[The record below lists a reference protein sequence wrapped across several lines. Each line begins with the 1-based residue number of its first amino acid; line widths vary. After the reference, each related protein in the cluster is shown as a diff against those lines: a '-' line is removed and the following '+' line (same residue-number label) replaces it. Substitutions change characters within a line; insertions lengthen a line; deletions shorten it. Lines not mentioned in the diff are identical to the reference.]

1 MKKIILCVLGVL
13 LTAALIFVVVWF
25 SGQRNVNPPKPN
37 ISSSPTTSSSGT
49 YDPTDTSKP
58 VIQIST
64 PMVSISLPIIVETDT
79 ADDGTVIFK
88 RTFQDVVLSIPDADI
103 TKTVTLDLLRRM
115 DANSATLSSLQQSAF
130 ADYSGQTPWMPY
142 YYKILY
148 SPMRMDQTVLS
159 LYGVEDVFGN
169 MQAGQNGISVTYN
182 LATGSAMTLAGV
194 LTEESTAA
202 DTLLAALLAA
212 LESEKEE
219 YMLFDDYAQIVSSRF
234 QTQLQQESGWY
245 LSGEGLC
252 FFFSPY
258 DIAPNAAGT
267 VVATVPYTELN
278 GVLQNIYFPAEQ
290 ANYEGT
296 LAAMPFDSEN
306 LDGFT
311 HFSELITNPDA
322 PRYLLHT
329 EGVLYDLTVEQGQW
343 IAGVRFQKDATVYS
357 ANLLAP
363 ESAFVLR
370 AILPES
376 QSSLRISYHNS
387 GNDYCFYLT
396 VDSTGNMVFTPVA

>member
-1 MKKIILCVLGVL
+1 MKKIILCILGVL

-25 SGQRNVNPPKPN
+25 SGQRNVTPPKPN
-37 ISSSPTTSSSGT
+37 TSSSPTTSNSGT
-49 YDPTDTSKP
+49 SDPTETSKP
-58 VIQIST
+58 VIQLSN

-79 ADDGTVIFK
+79 ADDGTVIFQ
-88 RTFQDVVLSIPDADI
+88 RTFQDVVLSIPNAEI

-115 DANSATLSSLQQSAF
+115 DANSVTLNDLQQSAF
-130 ADYSGQTPWMPY
+130 ADYTGQTPWMHY
-142 YYKILY
+142 YYKLLY

-182 LATGSAMTLAGV
+182 LLTGSAMTLAGV

-202 DTLLAALLAA
+202 DTLLNALLAA
-212 LESEKEE
+212 LESKKEE
-219 YMLFDDYAQIVSSRF
+219 YMLFDDYAQTVSGRF
-234 QTQLQQESGWY
+234 QTQLQQETGWY
-245 LSGEGLC
+245 FSREGLC

-278 GVLQNIYFPAEQ
+278 GVLQDIYFPAEE
-290 ANYEGT
+290 ANYAGE
-296 LAAMPFDSEN
+296 LDAMPFDSEN

-311 HFSELITNPDA
+311 HFSELITSPDA

-343 IAGVRFQKDATVYS
+343 IAGVRFQKDATIYS
-357 ANLLAP
+357 ANHLAP
-363 ESAFVLR
+363 EDAFVLR
-370 AILPES
+370 AVLPES
-376 QSSLRISYHNS
+376 QSSLRISYHS
-387 GNDYCFYLT
+387 GDKDSCFYLT
-396 VDSTGNMVFTPVA
+396 VDGTGNLVFTPVE

>member
-1 MKKIILCVLGVL
+1 MKKIILCVIGVL

-25 SGQRNVNPPKPN
+25 SAQRNVTPPKPN
-37 ISSSPTTSSSGT
+37 TSSPPTTSSSGT
-49 YDPTDTSKP
+49 SDPTETSKP

-79 ADDGTVIFK
+79 ADDGTVIFR

-115 DANSATLSSLQQSAF
+115 DANSQTLSSLQQSAF
-130 ADYSGQTPWMPY
+130 ADYTGQTPWMPY

-148 SPMRMDQTVLS
+148 SPTRMDQTVLS

-182 LATGSAMTLAGV
+182 LVTGSAMTLAGV
-194 LTEESTAA
+194 LTEESSAA
-202 DTLLAALLAA
+202 DTLLSALLAA
-212 LESEKEE
+212 LESNKEE
-219 YMLFDDYAQIVSSRF
+219 YMLFEDYAQSVSGRF
-234 QTQLQQESGWY
+234 PTLLQQESGWY
-245 LSGEGLC
+245 FSNSGLC

-258 DIAPNAAGT
+258 DIAPNASGT

-278 GVLQNIYFPAEQ
+278 GVLQDIYFPQEQ
-290 ANYEGT
+290 ANYAGDLE
-296 LAAMPFDSEN
+296 AMPFDSEN
-306 LDGFT
+306 LEGFV
-311 HFSELITNPDA
+311 HFSELITSPDA

-329 EGVLYDLTVEQGQW
+329 DGVLYDLTVEQGQW
-343 IAGVRFQKDATVYS
+343 IAGVRFEKDATIYF

-363 ESAFVLR
+363 EDAFVLR
-370 AILPES
+370 ATLPES
-376 QSSLRISYHNS
+376 QSSLRISYRS
-387 GNDYCFYLT
+387 GDNDYCFYLT
-396 VDSTGNMVFTPVA
+396 VDGTGNMAFTPVE